1 MFFTSTQRNS
11 VIATILIIGI
21 VLLPCWSLL
30 PRVVSARPTA
40 PIASQ
45 TKPYRKDQVLIRF
58 KDGTS
63 ESDKESAAMTHR
75 ARRRHQLRGLSGVEK
90 FELSDSDDAQSVAA
104 QLTVNPNVEY
114 AEPNFIVTK
123 DQVASTLPND
133 PRFGE
138 QWAINNIGQNGGQ
151 NGADVSVMEAWAKT
165 TGSRSTTI
173 AVIDSGIDFTHP
185 ELINNEWTNS
195 NPTNGDIHG
204 WDYTQLRIRIS

>member
-1 MFFTSTQRNS
+1 MRLIVGLHSQLDPPYRVPLVSHSSPLRRRPSKMFFTSTQRNS

-90 FELSDSDDAQSVAA
+90 FELSGNDDAQSVAA
-104 QLTVNPNVEY
+104 LLTTNPNIEF
-114 AEPNFIVTK
+114 AEPNYLVTK
-123 DQVASTLPND
+123 DQVATTLPND

-138 QWAINNIGQNGGQ
+138 QWAINNTGQNNGQ
-151 NGADVSVMEAWAKT
+151 FGSDIGAMEAWAKT
-165 TGSRSTTI
+165 TGGTSTT
-173 AVIDSGIDFTHP
+173 
-185 ELINNEWTNS
+185 
-195 NPTNGDIHG
+195 
-204 WDYTQLRIRIS
+204 

>member
-90 FELSDSDDAQSVAA
+90 FELSGNDDAQSVAA
-104 QLTVNPNVEY
+104 LLTTNPNIEF
-114 AEPNFIVTK
+114 AEPNYLVTK
-123 DQVASTLPND
+123 DQVATTLPND

-138 QWAINNIGQNGGQ
+138 QWAINNTGQNNGQ
-151 NGADVSVMEAWAKT
+151 FGSDIGAMEAWAKT
-165 TGSRSTTI
+165 TGGTSTTI
-173 AVIDSGIDFTHP
+173 AIVDSGVDFTHSDLVNIQIP
-185 ELINNEWTNS
+185 QTATLMVGITSLIQET
-195 NPTNGDIHG
+195 
-204 WDYTQLRIRIS
+204 